1 MPSKFYK
8 KFIRIPPNESVD
20 IRRIMPILHHP
31 LFQRLLHIF
40 QLGAN
45 LAVFPGAS
53 HNRFEH
59 ALGVYS
65 KTSQFCDRLARE
77 GALTKKQAKNIPL
90 FGLLHDIGHGPFSHV
105 IEELTPVNH
114 DENGFKIIGL
124 LNEEIKAAGGD
135 PKFIKALFGRKNN
148 FYKIVMDKNLG
159 MDKLDYLD
167 RDVFHT
173 GFGQRPDIKSV
184 FDYLS
189 FIKGNLVIDKKS
201 LEAAKQMQR
210 LYLYMYKE
218 FYLHKSSQIS
228 QRFLEKMIA
237 MWIKLDKINPG
248 ELWLMS
254 DSELLAHIYK
264 HKNLVLQFLYESY
277 KNRNLPKT
285 GLVIRLKDRR
295 FNERISGKKIKV
307 IGEGKEFFDNF
318 ARYSHF
324 KELEKI
330 ENSIGQE
337 LGIEP
342 YKIVIVPM
350 ITSWRFVPEDIL
362 YHDNGTILSLKETQP
377 EYFEVMRSEINDYVA
392 IRVCIMEDRV
402 PTLCA
407 DHHSAKAGRGRGWY
421 GAGRDLIY
429 KNADKI
435 YKILKEVNKNGSYK
449 TKSG

>member
-1 MPSKFYK
+1 MPNKFYK
-8 KFIRIPPNESVD
+8 KYIRIPPNESVD
-20 IRRIMPILHHP
+20 IRKISPIIHHP
-31 LFQRLLHIF
+31 IFQRLLHIF

-45 LAVFPGAS
+45 LCVFPGAS

-65 KTSQFCDRLARE
+65 KTSQFCDRLAQE
-77 GALTKKQAKNIPL
+77 GVLTKEQAKNISL

-105 IEELTPVNH
+105 IEALTPVNH
-114 DENGFKIIGL
+114 DQNGFKIIGL

-135 PKFIKALFGRKNN
+135 PKFIKSLFGRRNN
-148 FYKIVMDKNLG
+148 FYKIVMDKNMG

-184 FDYLS
+184 FDYLG
-189 FIKGNLVIDKKS
+189 FINGNLVVDKKS

-237 MWIKLDKINPG
+237 TWIRLDKINSG
-248 ELWLMS
+248 KLWLMN

-264 HKNLVLQFLYESY
+264 HKNPVLQLLYQSY

-285 GLVIRLKDRR
+285 GLVIRLKNRLSK
-295 FNERISGKKIKV
+295 ERISGKKIQV
-307 IGEGKEFFDNF
+307 IGEEKKFFDEF
-318 ARYSHF
+318 SKHSSF
-324 KELEKI
+324 KELEKL
-330 ENSIGQE
+330 ENSIGRE
-337 LGIEP
+337 LGIES

-362 YHDNGTILSLKETQP
+362 YHDNGSVFSLKKTHSEH
-377 EYFEVMRSEINDYVA
+377 FDIMRVEADDYVA
-392 IRVCIMEDRV
+392 IRVCIIGDRNLV
-402 PTLCA
+402 
-407 DHHSAKAGRGRGWY
+407 
-421 GAGRDLIY
+421 Y
-429 KNADKI
+429 KNSE
-435 YKILKEVNKNGSYK
+435 KILKLI
-449 TKSG
+449 KSKK